1 MTVLKGTL
9 MRLRLNL
16 VWPSNVKV
24 VLKLGVPAGFGL
36 ARDYTEEGQLSL
48 HPVPHPPVSQNLRP
62 PELCSAASAAEATLA
77 ER

>member
-24 VLKLGVPAGFGL
+24 VLKLGVPAGFVL
-36 ARDYTEEGQLSL
+36 ARDYTEEG
-48 HPVPHPPVSQNLRP
+48 
-62 PELCSAASAAEATLA
+62 
-77 ER
+77 

>member
-24 VLKLGVPAGFGL
+24 VLKLGIPAGFGL
-36 ARDYTEEGQLSL
+36 ARDYTEEGQPPLLPVL
-48 HPVPHPPVSQNLRP
+48 HPPISWDLRP
-62 PELCSAASAAEATLA
+62 PQLCSAASAAEATLA
-77 ER
+77 GR

>member
-1 MTVLKGTL
+1 MTALKGTL

-36 ARDYTEEGQLSL
+36 ARDYTEEGGNLLSFLFPIPQL
-48 HPVPHPPVSQNLRP
+48 
-62 PELCSAASAAEATLA
+62 AGT
-77 ER
+77 